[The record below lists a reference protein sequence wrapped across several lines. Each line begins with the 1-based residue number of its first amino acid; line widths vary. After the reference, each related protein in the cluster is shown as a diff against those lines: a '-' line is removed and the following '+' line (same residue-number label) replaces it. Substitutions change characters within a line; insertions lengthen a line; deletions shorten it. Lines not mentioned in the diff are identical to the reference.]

1 MNIGTHRILTVSE
14 VSEFLKVH
22 PSTIYRLLK
31 ENRIPA
37 FRVASEWR
45 FDSRHVERWTR
56 QMSRADSARDLA
68 NADHGEPS
76 DMI

>member
-1 MNIGTHRILTVSE
+1 MDIGTHRILTVSE
-14 VSEFLKVH
+14 VSEFLRVH

-45 FDSRHVERWTR
+45 FNSKDVERWTR
-56 QMSRADSARDLA
+56 QMSRANSASDY
-68 NADHGEPS
+68 GS
-76 DMI
+76 DMP